1 MIEPV
6 VVTAFPVLFL
16 VVLFG
21 GGALLRRRGID
32 MDGVAPIGK
41 RVFYLSKYVMLA
53 LWGVM
58 VVQSWGVRVS
68 FIAVPGWLRGI
79 CLVLWVIGF
88 VGLFIGRLGLA
99 DSFRIGSPKES
110 TRLKVHGLFRLS
122 RNPMYVSVYLVLL
135 ACVLYTL
142 NPLVLAAGIFVV
154 AVHHRIILAEEQHL
168 QNAFGAEYVEYCSRV
183 RRYL

>member
-6 VVTAFPVLFL
+6 VVTVFPVLFL

-32 MDGVAPIGK
+32 MDGVAPIDT
-41 RVFYLSKYVMLA
+41 RIFYVSKYLMLA
-53 LWGVM
+53 LWGTM
-58 VVQSWGVRVS
+58 VVQSWGLRLSVLE
-68 FIAVPGWLRGI
+68 VPGWLRGI
-79 CLVLWVIGF
+79 SLVLWVIGF
-88 VGLFIGRLGLA
+88 VGLFIGRLKLA

-110 TRLKVHGLFRLS
+110 THLKVDGLFRFS
-122 RNPMYVSVYLVLL
+122 RNPMYVSAYAILL

-142 NPLVLAAGIFVV
+142 NPLVLVAGVFVV

-168 QNAFGAEYVEYCSRV
+168 QNAFGGEYAAYCRRV